1 MSQTRHHKRALIFSL
16 LSTIFLVVMVYT
28 VRTILEKPTKSK
40 TEYTD
45 FNLKK
50 VQTNKKKKLV
60 AKKPPKRKLE
70 KKLKALKPKLSASI
84 KGQSFGLDTQALF
97 GTSLEDELLSTD
109 ENIIMDEHTV
119 DEKPRALKR
128 IAASF
133 PQNAIDNGI
142 DKGKVEV
149 RMLVNKEGKIEQ
161 TQILSSSPKG
171 YFEDSVVNML
181 QGWVFSPAR
190 YKGKAVGI
198 WVTQLVKF
206 GE

>member
-1 MSQTRHHKRALIFSL
+1 MSQVKHHRKALIFSL
-16 LSTIFLVVMVYT
+16 VSTIFLVVMVYT
-28 VRTILEKPTKSK
+28 VRTILEKPTKNQAD
-40 TEYTD
+40 YTD

-60 AKKPPKRKLE
+60 AKKTPKRKLE

-128 IAASF
+128 VAASF
-133 PQNAIDNGI
+133 PQKAIDNGI
-142 DKGKVEV
+142 EKGKVEV
-149 RMLVNKEGKIEQ
+149 RMLVNKDGKIEQ
-161 TQILSSSPKG
+161 TQILSSNPKG

-181 QGWVFSPAR
+181 QGWFFSPAK